1 MDYKKRYAKVET
13 RKKYADMLTA
23 VGEKFYL
30 SAIMAPMAIF
40 IKSPINLFSTIL
52 AFIIVLILGMC
63 GIVFQRYGL
72 KIYDNESK
80 E

>member
-13 RKKYADMLTA
+13 RKKYADMLIA
-23 VGEKFYL
+23 VGEKFYF

-40 IKSPINLFSTIL
+40 IKSPINLSSTIF
-52 AFIIVLILGMC
+52 AFIIVLTLGMC

-72 KIYDNESK
+72 KIYDIESK